1 MTIKTRR
8 RSTLTRREFLKTAA
22 GAGAGLVAV
31 AAIGHARAAVAA
43 VPRGKQEI
51 VMGIG
56 TDVVTMDTRV
66 MMSVPAESQILH
78 VEEPLVFA
86 SNDGKQINVL
96 SVAWEP
102 STNPPG
108 WRVRL
113 RPGIKF
119 DNGEPFDAKSVKV
132 TVESITAE
140 ANKSW
145 VAGEPRTL
153 LSSIKEVKVEDDL
166 TVFLRT
172 EPFFRALPINTY
184 LRAMLPPK
192 LAAEKGKEFGV
203 TPSGTGHYR
212 FVEYRSKSHLHLE
225 AKPDYHGFWD
235 GPAKNST
242 LTFRFL
248 PENATRVAALEAGE
262 VHIIDNLPPDVASR
276 IKRNPNLEVVTSPTN
291 RIMGMYFHGGRPP
304 FNNLK
309 ARLAVTHAIDREAIV
324 SKIMGGMTEVVNQ
337 PFPPGTL
344 GVAGEKFVPYAYDLK
359 KAKQYFAEA
368 GLTNGTKI
376 KLGGPV
382 GRYTNDRQV
391 VTAVAG
397 MLADVGLDPQM
408 EQLEWGSFW
417 SKATPGY
424 YDLFYVGWTTRGY
437 DPVDFKAVYAGWSD
451 DNAGATHFVEH
462 NKRVVELY
470 ELANKTTS
478 HQEAER
484 HYKELAHLLWDNVPQ
499 TFLFYEPNI
508 FGINKKLKGYTPRRD
523 TYIYLWGASFD

>member
-1 MTIKTRR
+1 
-8 RSTLTRREFLKTAA
+8 
-22 GAGAGLVAV
+22 
-31 AAIGHARAAVAA
+31 
-43 VPRGKQEI
+43 
-51 VMGIG
+51 MGIG

-86 SNDGKQINVL
+86 SNDGKQLNIL
-96 SVAWEP
+96 AGAWEP
-102 STNPPG
+102 STTPPG

-119 DNGEPFDAKSVKV
+119 DNGEPFTAQSVKV

-140 ANKSW
+140 ENRSW

-153 LSSIKEVKVEDDL
+153 LSSIKEVKVEDDW

-184 LRAMLPPK
+184 VRAMLPPK
-192 LAAEKGKEFGV
+192 LAAAKGKEFGV

-212 FVEYRSKSHLHLE
+212 FVEYRPKSHLHLE

-235 GPAKNST
+235 GPAKNGS

-262 VHIIDNLPPDVASR
+262 VHLIDNLPPDVASR
-276 IKRNPNLEVVTSPTN
+276 IRGNPNLEVLTSFTN

-304 FNNLK
+304 FTNLK
-309 ARLAVTHAIDREAIV
+309 ARLAVTYAIDREAIV

-344 GVAGEKFVPYAYDLK
+344 GVGGEKFAPYPYDPK

-368 GLTNGTKI
+368 GLTNGAKI

-397 MLADVGLDPQM
+397 MLADVGFDPQL

-417 SKATPGY
+417 AKATPGY

-437 DPVDFKAVYAGWSD
+437 DPVDFKAVYAGWSE

-470 ELANKTTS
+470 ELANRTTS
-478 HQEAER
+478 QQEAER

-499 TFLFYEPNI
+499 AFLFYEPNI
-508 FGINKKLKGYTPRRD
+508 FGVSKKLKGYVPRRD
-523 TYIYLWGASFD
+523 TYIFLWNAFLNR

>member
-1 MTIKTRR
+1 
-8 RSTLTRREFLKTAA
+8 
-22 GAGAGLVAV
+22 
-31 AAIGHARAAVAA
+31 
-43 VPRGKQEI
+43 
-51 VMGIG
+51 
-56 TDVVTMDTRV
+56 
-66 MMSVPAESQILH
+66 
-78 VEEPLVFA
+78 
-86 SNDGKQINVL
+86 
-96 SVAWEP
+96 
-102 STNPPG
+102 
-108 WRVRL
+108 
-113 RPGIKF
+113 
-119 DNGEPFDAKSVKV
+119 
-132 TVESITAE
+132 
-140 ANKSW
+140 
-145 VAGEPRTL
+145 
-153 LSSIKEVKVEDDL
+153 
-166 TVFLRT
+166 
-172 EPFFRALPINTY
+172 
-184 LRAMLPPK
+184 
-192 LAAEKGKEFGV
+192 
-203 TPSGTGHYR
+203 
-212 FVEYRSKSHLHLE
+212 
-225 AKPDYHGFWD
+225 
-235 GPAKNST
+235 
-242 LTFRFL
+242 
-248 PENATRVAALEAGE
+248 
-262 VHIIDNLPPDVASR
+262 
-276 IKRNPNLEVVTSPTN
+276 
-291 RIMGMYFHGGRPP
+291 
-304 FNNLK
+304 
-309 ARLAVTHAIDREAIV
+309 LAVTHAIDREAIV

-523 TYIYLWGASFD
+523 TYIYLWGTSLD